1 MLVDQQDRD
10 VFALLSKLLKG
21 ILDRGVI
28 SFGIHNQEVLL

>member
-28 SFGIHNQEVLL
+28 GFGIHNQEVLL